1 MKKFFAQVCVL
12 LCIIIAPA
20 FALCACE
27 SERPQYTFDNTD
39 RCTYTL
45 GDSRKRKMPR
55 ADVMRL
61 LFRLIARLFHS
72 ALKRSAAEY
81 HAPYMQRSAWL
92 NAALKCGA
100 EKA

>member
-45 GDSRKRKMPR
+45 GVSRKRKTPR
-55 ADVMRL
+55 ADVVRL
-61 LFRLIARLFHS
+61 LFRLIARFFIRRLGE
-72 ALKRSAAEY
+72 AQLRIT
-81 HAPYMQRSAWL
+81 RL
-92 NAALKCGA
+92 ICGA
-100 EKA
+100 LDEHI

>member
-1 MKKFFAQVCVL
+1 MYYNFLMKKFFAPVCVL

-45 GDSRKRKMPR
+45 GDSRKRKVFCVDKTM
-55 ADVMRL
+55 L
-61 LFRLIARLFHS
+61 
-72 ALKRSAAEY
+72 AA
-81 HAPYMQRSAWL
+81 
-92 NAALKCGA
+92 
-100 EKA
+100 

>member
-1 MKKFFAQVCVL
+1 MKKFFAPVCVL

-20 FALCACE
+20 FALCDCE

-61 LFRLIARLFHS
+61 LFRLIARFFIRRLGE
-72 ALKRSAAEY
+72 A
-81 HAPYMQRSAWL
+81 
-92 NAALKCGA
+92 
-100 EKA
+100 